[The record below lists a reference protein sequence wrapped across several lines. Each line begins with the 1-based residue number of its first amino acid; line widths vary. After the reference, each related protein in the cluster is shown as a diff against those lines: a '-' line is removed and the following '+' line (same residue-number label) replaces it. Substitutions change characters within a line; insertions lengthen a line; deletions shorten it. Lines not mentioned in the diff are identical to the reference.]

1 MLQITEINDF
11 YHTDLFGLIITHRAQ
26 DAYGQESS
34 PSTFDKNLSYFDP
47 SSQPDLWEQIE
58 LNTKSI
64 KI

>member
-1 MLQITEINDF
+1 MLQITEIKDF
-11 YHTDLFGLIITHRAQ
+11 YLSDLFDWIITHR
-26 DAYGQESS
+26 AYGQESS

-64 KI
+64 KM